1 MPRVK
6 SQDKM
11 RLLAQSET
19 QENMAV
25 FRKVEAERIRQGNI
39 QLARRIADVNN
50 INAKGNVIE
59 EIERYKEIRD
69 RNLEQ
74 AVGKRDPKLS
84 RTKLNSDSKE

>member
-1 MPRVK
+1 
-6 SQDKM
+6 M

>member
-1 MPRVK
+1 
-6 SQDKM
+6 
-11 RLLAQSET
+11 
-19 QENMAV
+19 MAV

>member
-1 MPRVK
+1 
-6 SQDKM
+6 M

-59 EIERYKEIRD
+59 EIER
-69 RNLEQ
+69 
-74 AVGKRDPKLS
+74 
-84 RTKLNSDSKE
+84 